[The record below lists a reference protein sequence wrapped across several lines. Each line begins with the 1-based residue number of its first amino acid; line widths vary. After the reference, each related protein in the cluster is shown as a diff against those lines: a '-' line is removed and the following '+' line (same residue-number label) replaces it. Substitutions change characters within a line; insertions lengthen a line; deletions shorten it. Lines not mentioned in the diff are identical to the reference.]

1 MTTLDALNRICQ
13 NWTFHTLLI
22 SHKISSNRKIL
33 KFSHCVANKQL
44 QKVNF
49 FLHNYRNSWDSRQN
63 HFEKHSDV
71 KQRKI
76 SKPSI
81 KDLANQKQV
90 RQKVNGWKMHHISAQ
105 MDHVI
110 DLETELTSR
119 LSKLQMILNKHALN
133 EVKGDVDK
141 TQELIKANLQ
151 RSKII
156 QV

>member
-1 MTTLDALNRICQ
+1 MIFQIAISRN
-13 NWTFHTLLI
+13 LL
-22 SHKISSNRKIL
+22 
-33 KFSHCVANKQL
+33 
-44 QKVNF
+44 F
-49 FLHNYRNSWDSRQN
+49 FLFNFRNSWDSRQN

-76 SKPSI
+76 SKPTI

-90 RQKVNGWKMHHISAQ
+90 KQKVNGWKMHHISAQ
-105 MDHVI
+105 MDNVI

-119 LSKLQMILNKHALN
+119 LSKLQMILNKHALS